1 MWAGILY
8 AGGTI
13 ITTAILSAMQEIS
26 DHKINRQSHLTPH
39 FEAEPQSENDIDKS
53 TSSEERR
60 GSLCD
65 KWEKNYTHWSIVNKL
80 GNSVT
85 KSKDFKTKLEN
96 ILNHPTENAYKK
108 EISYIAKEI
117 ITSITNIHDPNEVP
131 DDIQIIALKELLL
144 IKITYKKLISAATL
158 LEYCKFETYNES
170 LVSGYEQY
178 YTSQLEHY
186 RQVNQDGLPSET
198 ECTPFQDLRAINEL
212 FDTAHQYL
220 TNKSDNSIH
229 VSYTTIE

>member
-65 KWEKNYTHWSIVNKL
+65 KWEKNYTYWSNVNKF
-80 GNSVT
+80 GKSVT
-85 KSKDFKTKLEN
+85 NNKNFKTKLEN
-96 ILNHPTENAYKK
+96 ILNHSTENAYEK
-108 EISYIAKEI
+108 EISYIAKGI
-117 ITSITNIHDPNEVP
+117 ITYITNIHDPTEVP
-131 DDIQIIALKELLL
+131 DVVQIALKELLP
-144 IKITYKKLISAATL
+144 IKTTYEKLISAAAL
-158 LEYCKFETYNES
+158 LEYCKFETDNGS

-178 YTSQLEHY
+178 YTSQLKHY
-186 RQVNQDGLPSET
+186 RQVYQNGPPSEP
-198 ECTPFQDLRAINEL
+198 EGTPLQDLSAITKL
-212 FDTAHQYL
+212 FDTADQYL
-220 TNKSDNSIH
+220 TNKLDNSIH
-229 VSYTTIE
+229 GSYTRIE